1 MTSNEGEY
9 SVPEGHTIH
18 RIARDHQRH
27 LAGDE
32 VEVSSPQGRFAEEAS
47 KLDGRELK
55 GVEAKGKHLLYHFTG
70 AGYVHIHLGLYG
82 KFRLSKQPLKP
93 PRGQVRLR
101 VIGSRYGFDLNGPNR
116 CELMGN
122 DARKALLDRLG
133 EDPLRRDADPDRVWD
148 RVSKSRSAI
157 GGLLLNQSVISGV
170 GNIYRAEAL
179 FALGISPFRLGKEVS
194 QGEFDEL
201 WALLSA
207 WLRVGVKYNRI
218 ITADAKEH
226 GKSLSRLN
234 KNERLL
240 IYKKPHCPTC
250 ASEVSVTELAARK
263 IYYCGQCQ
271 T

>member
-1 MTSNEGEY
+1 M
-9 SVPEGHTIH
+9 PEGHTIH

-32 VEVSSPQGRFAEEAS
+32 VEVSSPQGRFAKEAS
-47 KLDGRELK
+47 RLDGRELE

-122 DARKALLDRLG
+122 DARKALLARLG

-170 GNIYRAEAL
+170 GNIYRA
-179 FALGISPFRLGKEVS
+179 V
-194 QGEFDEL
+194 
-201 WALLSA
+201 
-207 WLRVGVKYNRI
+207 
-218 ITADAKEH
+218 
-226 GKSLSRLN
+226 
-234 KNERLL
+234 
-240 IYKKPHCPTC
+240 
-250 ASEVSVTELAARK
+250 
-263 IYYCGQCQ
+263 
-271 T
+271 